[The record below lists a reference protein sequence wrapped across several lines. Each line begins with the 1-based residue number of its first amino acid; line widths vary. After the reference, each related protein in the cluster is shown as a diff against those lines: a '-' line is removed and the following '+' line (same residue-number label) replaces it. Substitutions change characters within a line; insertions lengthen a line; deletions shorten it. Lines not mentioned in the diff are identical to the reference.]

1 MSDEVDSSGGWFL
14 EAKAKSPSAWL
25 IDYGSGNPSPIFYDC
40 LFYQGADN
48 AAIGF
53 VKKPN
58 DVQYR
63 EFVVDE

>member
-1 MSDEVDSSGGWFL
+1 MSDEVDSSVGRFL
-14 EAKAKSPSAWL
+14 EAKTKSPSAWL
-25 IDYGSGNPSPIFYDC
+25 IDCGSGNASPVFYDC

-58 DVQYR
+58 DV
-63 EFVVDE
+63 